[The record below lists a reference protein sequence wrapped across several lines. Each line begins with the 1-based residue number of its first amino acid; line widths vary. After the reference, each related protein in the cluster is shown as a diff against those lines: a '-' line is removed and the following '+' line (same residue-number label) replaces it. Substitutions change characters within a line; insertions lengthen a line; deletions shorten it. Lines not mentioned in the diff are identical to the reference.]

1 MKNLAGIEGNTRT
14 RLAEILRN
22 SKPVFTVKEASE
34 LLGIPPK
41 AMAKMMARW
50 VEQGWLI
57 RVRRG
62 AYMPVPQEARSPNDV
77 SEDPKIVAA
86 RLFDPCY
93 LGGWTAAEQWGLTE
107 QIFRTIVVL
116 TPRKVNSRN
125 PKIRSSQFLI
135 KTIPQ
140 GQFFGMKTVWRDNMK
155 INFSDP
161 TKTVVDMLNDP
172 SLTGGG
178 RNLWDVIGAYLS
190 SNERNISLL
199 LDYCKRMRNGAIFK
213 RLGYL
218 LEQYGLNDE
227 ITMQNV
233 RKNLTAGNARLD
245 PAMPSEK
252 LITRWRLFVPQ
263 DWGKS

>member
-14 RLAEILRN
+14 RLTEILRN
-22 SKPVFTVKEASE
+22 SKPVFTVNEASE

-116 TPRKVNSRN
+116 TPRKINSRR

-140 GQFFGMKTVWRDNMK
+140 GQFFGMKTVWRDNMR

-172 SLTGGG
+172 TLSAGA
-178 RNLWDVIGAYLS
+178 RNLWDVLKAYLS
-190 SNERNISLL
+190 SNERNISSLF
-199 LDYCKRMRNGAIFK
+199 DYSKRMNNGAIFK

-218 LEQYGLNDE
+218 LEKYGLNDE
-227 ITMQNV
+227 ITMQKV

-263 DWGKS
+263 DLGKA